1 MKIFRLLFFSV
12 LFLFLLVTAISLLI
26 PFHVRISRAT
36 NVSGTPTEVWQQVD
50 DMGAWK
56 NWNPFFSGLS
66 PDKISYSDTINGK
79 PRIMK
84 VSGTSIEWKEMK
96 TDEHIA
102 IMQKPGYRSILN
114 GWKCISH
121 VGTDSTTVQWYMDFH
136 LRWYPWEKFASLLF
150 EQSYGSKMEQGLGNI
165 KKMVEADRTSFN

>member
-1 MKIFRLLFFSV
+1 M
-12 LFLFLLVTAISLLI
+12 
-26 PFHVRISRAT
+26 
-36 NVSGTPTEVWQQVD
+36 SGTPTEVWQQVD

-56 NWNPFFSGLS
+56 NWNPFFSGVS

-102 IMQKPGYRSILN
+102 IMQKPGHRPILN

-121 VGTDSTTVQWYMDFH
+121 PGSDSTTVQWYMDFH

-150 EQSYGSKMEQGLGNI
+150 EQSYGPKMEQGLGNI
-165 KKMVEADRTSFN
+165 KKVVEADRTSFN